1 MKIPFFKTLDNIKFF
16 KHVVLMSLIII
27 SRLCK
32 LSFDTTHE
40 PELISLQM
48 KQPTAKMIAKNAI
61 VVSFLFTL
69 VLVMNI

>member
-1 MKIPFFKTLDNIKFF
+1 
-16 KHVVLMSLIII
+16 MSLIII

-61 VVSFLFTL
+61 VNLLFVYTCVSNEHLKNAINYIQ
-69 VLVMNI
+69 VS